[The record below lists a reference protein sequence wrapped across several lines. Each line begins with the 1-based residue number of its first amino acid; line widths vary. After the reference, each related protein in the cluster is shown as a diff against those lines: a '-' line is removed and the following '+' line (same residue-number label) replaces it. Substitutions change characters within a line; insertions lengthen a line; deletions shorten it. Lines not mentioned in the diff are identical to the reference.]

1 MRLNFWGSSDNAD
14 NAAAGPSQPAD
25 TAKTNGE
32 QGQASTSTPASTAA
46 STTATTKAHEPPL
59 SRYER
64 ALNEEQKLQDE
75 QYPNYE
81 DIPKCMT
88 LL

>member
-1 MRLNFWGSSDNAD
+1 MRWNLWGSSSDNSE
-14 NAAAGPSQPAD
+14 AGPSQPAD
-25 TAKTNGE
+25 AAAPTSSETH
-32 QGQASTSTPASTAA
+32 QASTSTPPPADPVRAP
-46 STTATTKAHEPPL
+46 EPPL
-59 SRYER
+59 SKYER
-64 ALNEEQKLQDE
+64 ALKEEQKLQDE

>member
-1 MRLNFWGSSDNAD
+1 MRWNLWGSSSDNSE
-14 NAAAGPSQPAD
+14 AGPSQSTDAAAQ
-25 TAKTNGE
+25 TS
-32 QGQASTSTPASTAA
+32 QQAQTSTSTPTPAA
-46 STTATTKAHEPPL
+46 STRAPEPPL
-59 SRYER
+59 SKYDR
-64 ALNEEQKLQDE
+64 ALKEEQKIQDE

>member
-1 MRLNFWGSSDNAD
+1 MRWNLWGSSSDNAD
-14 NAAAGPSQPAD
+14 AGPSQPTEGA
-25 TAKTNGE
+25 AQTN
-32 QGQASTSTPASTAA
+32 QQAPASTSTPTPSTPARA
-46 STTATTKAHEPPL
+46 PEPPL
-59 SRYER
+59 SKYER
-64 ALNEEQKLQDE
+64 ALKEEKKLQDE

>member
-1 MRLNFWGSSDNAD
+1 MRWNLWGSSSDNAD
-14 NAAAGPSQPAD
+14 AGPSQATDAAPAPQ
-25 TAKTNGE
+25 TQQA
-32 QGQASTSTPASTAA
+32 QASTSTPTQAATARA
-46 STTATTKAHEPPL
+46 PEPPL

-64 ALNEEQKLQDE
+64 ALKEEQKLQDE

>member
-25 TAKTNGE
+25 VAKTNGE
-32 QGQASTSTPASTAA
+32 QAPASTSTTTSTSAPSA
-46 STTATTKAHEPPL
+46 PTKAHEPPL

-64 ALNEEQKLQDE
+64 ALKEEQKLQDE